1 MQKTLKSYL
10 KRLTNLTG
18 NNRSLLLLKLVSGQ
32 FVDIHDFN
40 HLSGSTSFSIIEALI
55 ANKSKIKLCQ
65 EVDSRD
71 EDVNIISKQLK
82 RLQRIERCIFEER
95 GAKDLYV
102 GWPFVSGKFNDD
114 TSVRCPLL
122 FFPVE
127 LTLGNGTWSLATR
140 KDVNITFNKTYL
152 LAYGHFNNVSISD
165 DLLEKVIEEFD
176 TDSTV
181 FRTSLY
187 QELKE
192 SNIEINFNQE
202 NFGDQLHAFDTYKK
216 KDFEDK
222 HRTGELKLFPEAVL
236 GIFPQAGSHLVP
248 DYNQLIENN
257 SFDSME
263 TFFEQKVT
271 NATIKLSES
280 NHFAFLNKVREERIF
295 TPFKMDAY
303 QENALKA
310 VKLGNSVVI
319 QGPPGTGKSQLI
331 SNIIC
336 DSIAAG
342 KKILMVCQKKAAL
355 DVVYHRLEEKGLGN
369 FLGLVHDFKND
380 RKEVYEKISGQ
391 VEQLHD
397 YKLKNSTL
405 DAIQIERSFLQNSR
419 KIDQMTEELKEFKAA
434 LFDEQECGI
443 SVKELY
449 LTCNLE
455 EPNISLTQE
464 YRPFR
469 LDQLSEFLQKLKY
482 YIGYAQKFN
491 QYDHPFYNRNS
502 FKDFELSDLIRMQAL
517 LKEIPLHQQILE
529 ERVEE
534 ITNAKLTL
542 DDLENILNKSEQIKE
557 MLSILKN
564 PVIYKF
570 FQHIVKYKDSETDML
585 WLSNTE
591 RVLMECY
598 KGIGSELSLKTDE
611 LGKFQEVLQRSIQS
625 RKGLIKLIK
634 WELFSKD
641 KYLIKRVLVAND
653 LTNNKEGFAIMVAMI
668 DNRLNL
674 AHNLTKLKQ
683 QAWLGELPKTLEKRK
698 IQNWFHRQRQA
709 LKAKLIYKS
718 LRGIHEHFNI
728 QSLTYEVIESSF
740 DKIYKEV
747 KIIPELKSQW
757 MKYYTDNQIKH
768 ILQNPDYLKKVTRSL
783 QRDFDALCEFDK
795 LLYTFS
801 SAESTVVEKLID
813 HDTSNNETEITSL
826 FENSVRLAWI
836 EHIEKKYPVLRMVS
850 SQKIHQI
857 EQELQEAVRDKM
869 DASNDILLQKARE
882 RTYAC
887 VEYNRLNNL
896 VTYRDLTHQVNKKR
910 RIWPIRKL
918 VANHSDELFQLI
930 PCWMASPESV
940 STIFPM
946 KEMFDLVIF
955 DEASQCFTEKGLP
968 AMCRGKQVVITG
980 DSKQLRPNDLY
991 RPRYEEDTDEGIDL
1005 EVESLLE
1012 LAENYLMQVKL
1023 LGHYRSNALELIDFS
1038 NQHFYNHQLKLLPDR
1053 EDINKHIPAI
1063 EYIKVKGIW
1072 EMNANMV
1079 EAHKV
1084 TSLMLDILKEN
1095 PEKEIGVVTFN
1106 AKQQEL
1112 ISDVFEEALINNK
1125 LAIPKNIFIKNIE
1138 NVQGDEKDI
1147 IIFSTAYAPDT
1158 SGRLTMQ
1165 FGSLNMEN
1173 GENRL
1178 NVAITR
1184 AHQKVIIVSSISP
1197 QQLKVEQT
1205 KNLGPKLL
1213 KEYLNY
1219 ALEVS
1224 KGRYLPSLVSDIST
1238 SERWYLKKKI
1248 LEDSSF
1254 EGVDFSNELPFADI
1268 TLKEDNN
1275 YLGVILTD
1283 DDLYYQNLSMKD
1295 AHAYSRFLLSK
1306 KNWKFKSIF
1315 SREYWI
1321 NRADVKESLN
1331 RFITHHKSEGESNN

>member
-18 NNRSLLLLKLVSGQ
+18 NNRSLLLLRLLSGQ
-32 FVDIHDFN
+32 FVDLHDFN
-40 HLSGSTSFSIIEALI
+40 HLSGNTSFSLVEALI
-55 ANKSKIKLCQ
+55 GNKSKIKLCD

-82 RLQRIERCIFEER
+82 RLRRIEKLIYEER

-114 TSVRCPLL
+114 TLVRCPLL

-127 LTLGNGTWSLATR
+127 LSLETGEWLLKTR
-140 KDVNITFNKTYL
+140 KDVNITFNKTFL

-202 NFGDQLHAFDTYKK
+202 NFGDQLHSFDSYKK
-216 KDFEDK
+216 KDFEDEQ
-222 HRTGELKLFPEAVL
+222 RTGELKLFPEAVL
-236 GIFPQAGSHLVP
+236 GIFPQSGSHLVP
-248 DYNQLIENN
+248 DYNQLIEEN
-257 SFDSME
+257 SFESME
-263 TFFEQKVT
+263 EFFEQKVT
-271 NATIKLSES
+271 GNTPELSGI
-280 NHFAFLNKVREERIF
+280 NHYAFLNQVKEERIF

-310 VKLGNSVVI
+310 VKLGNSIVI

-331 SNIIC
+331 SNIIS
-336 DSIAAG
+336 DGIATG

-355 DVVYHRLEEKGLGN
+355 DVVHNRLKDKGLGN

-380 RKEVYEKISGQ
+380 RKEVYEKIAGQ
-391 VEQLHD
+391 IEKLPD
-397 YKLKNSTL
+397 YKQKNSTL

-419 KIDQMTEELKEFKAA
+419 KIDQMTEELEEFKEA
-434 LFDEQECGI
+434 LYDQKECGL

-449 LTCNLE
+449 LTCNLD
-455 EPNISLTQE
+455 EPNISLVQE
-464 YRPFR
+464 YRPFK
-469 LDQLSEFLQKLKY
+469 LDQLNEFIQKLKY

-502 FKDFELSDLIRMQAL
+502 FRDFSLSDLKCMQDL
-517 LKEIPLHQQILE
+517 LDEIPQFQQTLE
-529 ERVEE
+529 DRVEE
-534 ITNAKLTL
+534 ITNAKLKL
-542 DDLENILNKSEQIKE
+542 DDLESILNKSDQIKE
-557 MLSILKN
+557 MLGILKN
-564 PVIYKF
+564 PAIYSY

-598 KGIGSELSLKTDE
+598 KGIGPELSLKIDE
-611 LGKFQEVLQRSIQS
+611 LGKFQEVLQKSIQS

-641 KYLIKRVLVAND
+641 KYLIKRVLVANN
-653 LTNNKEGFAIMVAMI
+653 LKSNKEGFETMVAMI

-674 AHNLTKLKQ
+674 VHNLTKLKQ
-683 QAWLGELPKTLEKRK
+683 QGWLGELPDTLEKGQ
-698 IQNWFHRQRQA
+698 IQNWFHGQRLA

-728 QSLTYEVIESSF
+728 QALTYEVIEDSF
-740 DKIYKEV
+740 DKIYKEI
-747 KIIPELKSQW
+747 KSIPDMKFQW
-757 MKYYTDNQIKH
+757 MKYYTENQIKH
-768 ILQNPDYLKKVTRSL
+768 ILQNPDYLKKVKRSL
-783 QRDFDALCEFDK
+783 QKDFDALCEFDK
-795 LLYTFS
+795 LLFTFS
-801 SAESTVVEKLID
+801 STETAVVEKLID
-813 HDTSNNETEITSL
+813 FEVNNSEHDVISL
-826 FENSVRLAWI
+826 FQNSIRLAWI
-836 EHIEKKYPVLRMVS
+836 EHIEKKYPVLRTVS
-850 SQKIHQI
+850 SQKIHQV
-857 EQELQEAVRDKM
+857 EQELQEAVSEKM
-869 DASNDILLQKARE
+869 NASNDILLQKARE
-882 RTYAC
+882 RTYEH

-896 VTYRDLTHQVNKKR
+896 VTYRDLAHQVNKKR

-918 VANHSDELFQLI
+918 VANYSDELFQLI

-991 RPRYEEDTDEGIDL
+991 RPRYEEDADEGIDL

-1023 LGHYRSNALELIDFS
+1023 LGHYRSDALELIDFS

-1053 EDINKHIPAI
+1053 DDINKHVPAI
-1063 EYIKVKGIW
+1063 TYIKVEGFW
-1072 EMNANMV
+1072 EKNANLI
-1079 EAHKV
+1079 EAQKV
-1084 TSLMLDILKEN
+1084 SRLMLDQLRDH

-1106 AKQQEL
+1106 SRQQEL
-1112 ISDVFEEALINNK
+1112 ISDVFEQALIDQK
-1125 LAIPKNIFIKNIE
+1125 LAVPKNIFIKNIE

-1147 IIFSTAYAPDT
+1147 IIFSTAYAPDVN
-1158 SGRLTMQ
+1158 GKLNMQ
-1165 FGSLNMEN
+1165 FGSLNMAN

-1184 AHQKVIIVSSISP
+1184 ARQKVIIVSSIDP
-1197 QQLKVEQT
+1197 QQLKVDQT

-1219 ALEVS
+1219 ALDVSEGRYKPSITPEVS
-1224 KGRYLPSLVSDIST
+1224 SSKN
-1238 SERWYLKKKI
+1238 WYLKKKI
-1248 LEDSSF
+1248 LENSSF
-1254 EGVDFSNELPFADI
+1254 EGVDFSTELPFGDI
-1268 TLKEDNN
+1268 TLKEGNDF
-1275 YLGVILTD
+1275 LGVILTD
-1283 DDLYYQNLSMKD
+1283 DDLYYQNPSMKD
-1295 AHAYSRFLLSK
+1295 AHAYSRFSLSN
-1306 KNWKFKSIF
+1306 KNWKFKGIF
-1315 SREYWI
+1315 SREYWS
-1321 NRADVKESLN
+1321 NKSDVEESIN
-1331 RFITHHKSEGESNN
+1331 RFIMHHKKGN

>member
-18 NNRSLLLLKLVSGQ
+18 NNRSLLLLKLLNGQ
-32 FVDIHDFN
+32 FVDINDFN
-40 HLSGSTSFSIIEALI
+40 HLNGSTSFSIIEALI
-55 ANKSKIKLCQ
+55 GNKSKIKLCP
-65 EVDSRD
+65 EADPRD

-82 RLQRIERCIFEER
+82 RLQRTERFIYEER
-95 GAKDLYV
+95 GAKDLYI
-102 GWPFVSGKFNDD
+102 GWPFVSGKFSDD
-114 TSVRCPLL
+114 TLVRCPLL

-127 LTLGNGTWSLATR
+127 LVLEAGNWSLAIR
-140 KDVNITFNKTYL
+140 KDVNITFNKTFL
-152 LAYGHFNNVSISD
+152 LAYGYFNNVSISD

-192 SNIEINFNQE
+192 SNINVNFNQE
-202 NFGDQLHAFDTYKK
+202 NFADQLHPFKTYTK
-216 KDFEDK
+216 KDFEGIQK
-222 HRTGELKLFPEAVL
+222 TGELKLFPEAVL
-236 GIFPQAGSHLVP
+236 GIFPQSGSHLVP
-248 DYNQLIENN
+248 DYNQLITDDAF
-257 SFDSME
+257 SSME
-263 TFFEQKVT
+263 DFFEQKVSSIT
-271 NATIKLSES
+271 PEIS
-280 NHFAFLNKVREERIF
+280 NINHYAFLNKVKEERIF

-310 VKLGNSVVI
+310 IKMGNSLVI

-355 DVVYHRLEEKGLGN
+355 DVVYHRLEEKGLKN

-380 RKEVYEKISGQ
+380 RKGVYEKIAGQ
-391 VEQLHD
+391 IEKLQE
-397 YKLKNSTL
+397 YKLKDSTL

-419 KIDQMTEELKEFKAA
+419 KIDQITEELEEFKLA
-434 LFDEQECGI
+434 LYDEQECGI
-443 SVKELY
+443 SIKELY
-449 LTCNLE
+449 LTSSLD
-455 EPNISLTQE
+455 EPNISLVQE

-469 LDQLSEFLQKLKY
+469 LDQLSDFVQKLKY
-482 YIGYAQKFN
+482 YIRYAQKFN

-502 FKDFELSDLIRMQAL
+502 FKDFTLSDLKRMQDL
-517 LKEIPLHQQILE
+517 LEEIPQYQKTLE
-529 ERVEE
+529 ENVEK
-534 ITNAKLTL
+534 IANAKLTL
-542 DDLENILNKSEQIKE
+542 DDLEDLLNKKELIKE
-557 MLSILKN
+557 MLGILKN
-564 PVIYKF
+564 PVVYKY
-570 FQHIVKYKDSETDML
+570 FQHIAKYKDSETDML

-598 KGIGSELSLKTDE
+598 KGIGPELSLKTDD

-641 KYLIKRVLVAND
+641 KYLIKRVLVANN
-653 LTNNKEGFAIMVAMI
+653 LQSNKEGFETMVVMI

-674 AHNLTKLKQ
+674 EHNLTKIKQ
-683 QAWLGELPKTLEKRK
+683 KNWLSHFPETLEKGQ
-698 IQNWFHRQRQA
+698 IQNWFHAQRQA
-709 LKAKLIYKS
+709 LKAKLIFRS
-718 LRGIHEHFNI
+718 LRSLHEHFNV
-728 QSLTYEVIESSF
+728 QNLTYIAIETLF
-740 DKIYKEV
+740 DKLYKEI
-747 KIIPELKSQW
+747 KNIPEEKSQW
-757 MKYYTDNQIKH
+757 MSYYTENQIKH
-768 ILQNPDYLKKVTRSL
+768 LLQNPEYLKKVKRSL
-783 QRDFDALCEFDK
+783 QKDFDALCEFDQ
-795 LLYTFS
+795 LLETFS
-801 SAESTVVEKLID
+801 SVESAVVQKLVD
-813 HDTSNNETEITSL
+813 HESADDEASIVSL
-826 FENSVRLAWI
+826 FHNSLKLAWI
-836 EHIEKKYPVLRMVS
+836 EHIEKKHPLLRTVS

-857 EQELQEAVRDKM
+857 EQELQQAVREKM
-869 DASNDILLQKARE
+869 NASNDILLQKARE
-882 RTYAC
+882 RTYEH
-887 VEYNRLNNL
+887 VEYNRLNNM
-896 VTYRDLTHQVNKKR
+896 VTYRDLAHQVNKKR

-930 PCWMASPESV
+930 PCWMTSPESV

-946 KEMFDLVIF
+946 KEMFDIVIF

-968 AMCRGKQVVITG
+968 AMYRGKQIVITG

-1023 LGHYRSNALELIDFS
+1023 LGHYRSDALELIDFS

-1053 EDINKHIPAI
+1053 EDINRHIPAI
-1063 EYIKVKGIW
+1063 KYIKVDGIW
-1072 EMNANMV
+1072 EKNTNMI
-1079 EAHKV
+1079 EAQKV
-1084 TSLMLDILKEN
+1084 TALVLEILAKN
-1095 PEKEIGVVTFN
+1095 PEKEVGVVTFN

-1112 ISDVFEEALINNK
+1112 ISDVFEEALIDQK
-1125 LAIPKNIFIKNIE
+1125 LAIPKNVFIKNIE

-1165 FGSLNMEN
+1165 FGSLNMQN

-1184 AHQKVIIVSSISP
+1184 ARQQVIVVSSISP

-1224 KGRYLPSLVSDIST
+1224 EGRYRPSIVPDSST
-1238 SERWYLKKKI
+1238 SKDWYLKKKI
-1248 LEDSSF
+1248 MNEYSF
-1254 EGVDFSNELPFADI
+1254 KGVDLSNELPFGDI
-1268 TLKEDNN
+1268 TLKEGDNFI
-1275 YLGVILTD
+1275 GVLLTD
-1283 DDLYYQNLSMKD
+1283 DDLYYQNPSMKD
-1295 AHAYSRFLLSK
+1295 AHVYSRFSLSK
-1306 KNWKFKSIF
+1306 KHWKFKGIF
-1315 SREYWI
+1315 SREYW
-1321 NRADVKESLN
+1321 NNKAEVEESIN
-1331 RFITHHKSEGESNN
+1331 RFITHHKEGE

>member
-18 NNRSLLLLKLVSGQ
+18 NNRSLLLLKLLSGQ
-32 FVDIHDFN
+32 FVDLHDFN
-40 HLSGSTSFSIIEALI
+40 HLSGNTSFSIVEALI
-55 ANKSKIKLCQ
+55 ANKSKIKLCD
-65 EVDSRD
+65 EIDPRD

-82 RLQRIERCIFEER
+82 RLQRTEKFIYEER

-102 GWPFVSGKFNDD
+102 GWPFVSGKFGDD
-114 TSVRCPLL
+114 TPVRCPLL

-127 LTLGNGTWSLATR
+127 LTLDNGHWLITTR
-140 KDVNITFNKTYL
+140 KDVNITFNKTFL

-202 NFGDQLHAFDTYKK
+202 NFGDQLHSFDTYKK
-216 KDFEDK
+216 KDFEDLQ
-222 HRTGELKLFPEAVL
+222 RTGELKLFPEAVL
-236 GIFPQAGSHLVP
+236 GIFPQSGSHLVP
-248 DYNQLIENN
+248 DYNQLIEEN

-263 TFFEQKVT
+263 AFFEQKVVD
-271 NATIKLSES
+271 ATTEISGI
-280 NHFAFLNKVREERIF
+280 NHFAFLNQVKEERIF

-355 DVVYHRLEEKGLGN
+355 DVVYNRLEEKGLGN

-380 RKEVYEKISGQ
+380 RKEVYEKIAGQ
-391 VEQLHD
+391 VEKLHD

-419 KIDQMTEELKEFKAA
+419 KIDQMTEELEEFKSA
-434 LFDEQECGI
+434 LYDETECGI

-449 LTCNLE
+449 LTSNLG
-455 EPNISLTQE
+455 EPNISLIQE

-469 LDQLSEFLQKLKY
+469 LDQLSEFLQKLKF

-502 FKDFELSDLIRMQAL
+502 FKNFVLSDLKRMQDL
-517 LKEIPLHQQILE
+517 LKEIPEHQQTLE
-529 ERVEE
+529 TRVEE
-534 ITNAKLTL
+534 ITNAKLSL

-557 MLSILKN
+557 MLGILKN
-564 PVIYKF
+564 PEVYAY
-570 FQHIVKYKDSETDML
+570 FQHIVQYKDSETDML

-598 KGIGSELSLKTDE
+598 KGIGPELSLKTDE

-641 KYLIKRVLVAND
+641 KYLIKRVLVANS
-653 LTNNKEGFAIMVAMI
+653 LKSNKEGFATMVTMI

-674 AHNLTKLKQ
+674 VHNLTKLKQ
-683 QAWLGELPKTLEKRK
+683 QLWLGEMPETLEKGQ
-698 IQNWFHRQRQA
+698 IQNWFHAQRLA

-728 QSLTYEVIESSF
+728 QSLTYETIESSF
-740 DKIYKEV
+740 DKIYKEI
-747 KIIPELKSQW
+747 KSIPELKSQW
-757 MKYYTDNQIKH
+757 VKYYTENQIKH
-768 ILQNPDYLKKVTRSL
+768 ILQNPDFLNKITRSL
-783 QRDFDALCEFDK
+783 QKDFDALCEFDK
-795 LLYTFS
+795 LLDTFS
-801 SAESTVVEKLID
+801 LPESAVVEKLID
-813 HDTSNNETEITSL
+813 HEGFDTEEEIIAL
-826 FENSVRLAWI
+826 FQNSIRLAWI
-836 EHIEKKYPVLRMVS
+836 EHIEKKHPVLRTVS

-857 EQELQEAVRDKM
+857 EQELQEAVRDKTY
-869 DASNDILLQKARE
+869 ASNDILLQKARE
-882 RTYAC
+882 RTYEH

-896 VTYRDLTHQVNKKR
+896 VTYRDLAHQVNKKR

-946 KEMFDLVIF
+946 KEMFDIVIF

-991 RPRYEEDTDEGIDL
+991 RPRYEEDSDEGIDL

-1023 LGHYRSNALELIDFS
+1023 LGHYRSNSLELIDFS

-1053 EDINKHIPAI
+1053 EDINKHVPAI
-1063 EYIKVKGIW
+1063 KYLKVDGVW
-1072 EMNANMV
+1072 EKNSNMV
-1079 EAHKV
+1079 EAQIV
-1084 TSLMLDILKEN
+1084 SDLILKILNEE
-1095 PEKEIGVVTFN
+1095 PGKEIGVVTFN

-1112 ISDVFEEALINNK
+1112 ISDVFEEALIERK

-1184 AHQKVIIVSSISP
+1184 ARQQVIIVSSISP

-1224 KGRYLPSLVSDIST
+1224 EGRYRPSIVPDLSS
-1238 SERWYLKKKI
+1238 SKHWYLKKQI
-1248 LEDSSF
+1248 LQNSSF
-1254 EGVDFSNELPFADI
+1254 EGVDFSNELPFGDI
-1268 TLKEDNN
+1268 TLKEGNN

-1283 DDLYYQNLSMKD
+1283 DDLYYQNPSMKD
-1295 AHAYSRFLLSK
+1295 AHVYSRFSLDDK
-1306 KNWKFKSIF
+1306 HWKFKGIF
-1315 SREYWI
+1315 SREYWN
-1321 NRADVKESLN
+1321 NRADVEESLN
-1331 RFITHHKSEGESNN
+1331 RFITHHRGE

>member
-18 NNRSLLLLKLVSGQ
+18 NNRSLLLLKLLSGQ
-32 FVDIHDFN
+32 FIDINDFN
-40 HLSGSTSFSIIEALI
+40 HVSGNTSFSIIEALI
-55 ANKSKIKLCQ
+55 ANKSNIKLCD
-65 EVDSRD
+65 ESDPRD
-71 EDVNIISKQLK
+71 EDVNIASKQLK
-82 RLQRIERCIFEER
+82 RLQRTERFIYEER
-95 GAKDLYV
+95 GAKDLYI

-114 TSVRCPLL
+114 TPVRCPLL

-127 LTLGNGTWSLATR
+127 LTLDNGQWLMTTR
-140 KDVNITFNKTYL
+140 KDVNITFNKTFL
-152 LAYGHFNNVSISD
+152 LAYGHFNDVSICD

-192 SNIEINFNQE
+192 SNINVNFNQE
-202 NFGDQLHAFDTYKK
+202 NFGDLLRPFSSYKK
-216 KDFEDK
+216 KDFEEEQS
-222 HRTGELKLFPEAVL
+222 TGELKLFPEAIL
-236 GIFPQAGSHLVP
+236 GIFPQSGSHLVP
-248 DYNQLIENN
+248 DYNQLIEDNA
-257 SFDSME
+257 FGSME
-263 TFFEQKVT
+263 AFFEQKVT
-271 NATIKLSES
+271 NLTPKLSGI
-280 NHFAFLNKVREERIF
+280 NHYAFLSKVKEERIF

-310 VKLGNSVVI
+310 VKLGNSLVI

-355 DVVYHRLEEKGLGN
+355 DVVYERLEKKGLGE

-380 RKEVYEKISGQ
+380 RKIVYEKISGQ
-391 VEQLHD
+391 IERLHD

-405 DAIQIERSFLQNSR
+405 DAIQVERSFLQNSR
-419 KIDQMTEELKEFKAA
+419 KIDQITEELEEFKEA
-434 LFDEQECGI
+434 LYDEQECGV

-449 LTCNLE
+449 LTSDLDQ
-455 EPNISLTQE
+455 PNISLVQE

-469 LDQLSEFLQKLKY
+469 LDKLSEFVQKLKY
-482 YIGYAQKFN
+482 YIRYAQKFS

-502 FKDFELSDLIRMQAL
+502 FKSFSLSDLKRMQDL
-517 LKEIPLHQQILE
+517 LEEIPQYQHTLE
-529 ERVEE
+529 EKVEK
-534 ITNAKLTL
+534 ITNAKLSL
-542 DDLENILNKSEQIKE
+542 DDLEKLLNKKELVKE
-557 MLSILKN
+557 MLGILKD
-564 PVIYKF
+564 PEVYSH
-570 FQHIVKYKDSETDML
+570 FQHISKFKDSETDML

-598 KGIGSELSLKTDE
+598 KGIGPELSLGTDE
-611 LGKFQEVLQRSIQS
+611 IGKFQEVLQRSIQS
-625 RKGLIKLIK
+625 RKGLIKLLK

-641 KYLIKRVLVAND
+641 KYLIKRVLVANN
-653 LTNNKEGFAIMVAMI
+653 LRNNKEGFSTMVAMI

-674 AHNLTKLKQ
+674 AHNLTKIKQ
-683 QAWLGELPKTLEKRK
+683 QQWLGNLPETFEKGQ
-698 IQNWFHRQRQA
+698 IQNWFHAQRLA
-709 LKAKLIYKS
+709 LKAKLIFKS
-718 LRGIHEHFNI
+718 LRSFHEHFSIQNI
-728 QSLTYEVIESSF
+728 AYPEIRRILDEV
-740 DKIYKEV
+740 YKE
-747 KIIPELKSQW
+747 IRSIPQLKSKW
-757 MKYYTDNQIKH
+757 VKYYTENQIKH
-768 ILQNPDYLKKVTRSL
+768 ILQNPDYLIKIKRAL
-783 QRDFDALCEFDK
+783 QKDFDAICEFDQ
-795 LLYTFS
+795 LLDTFS
-801 SAESTVVEKLID
+801 STESAVVQKLTDHKEAEDETAVVE
-813 HDTSNNETEITSL
+813 L
-826 FENSVRLAWI
+826 FQNSIRLAWI
-836 EHIEKKYPVLRMVS
+836 EHIEKKFPSLRTVS
-850 SQKIHQI
+850 SQKIHQV
-857 EQELQEAVRDKM
+857 EQEIQEAVREKM
-869 DASNDILLQKARE
+869 NASNDILLQKARE
-882 RTYAC
+882 STYEH
-887 VEYNRLNNL
+887 VEYNRLNNM
-896 VTYRDLTHQVNKKR
+896 VTYRDLAHQVNKKR

-918 VANHSDELFQLI
+918 VANHSEELFQLI

-946 KEMFDLVIF
+946 KEMFDIVIF

-991 RPRYEEDTDEGIDL
+991 RPRYEEETDEGIDL

-1053 EDINKHIPAI
+1053 EDINKHEPAI
-1063 EYIKVKGIW
+1063 KYIKVDGVW
-1072 EMNANMV
+1072 EKNTNLIEAQKVV
-1079 EAHKV
+1079 E
-1084 TSLMLDILKEN
+1084 LMLEILN
-1095 PEKEIGVVTFN
+1095 GDPLKEIGVVTFN

-1112 ISDVFEEALINNK
+1112 INDVFEEALIERK
-1125 LAIPKNIFIKNIE
+1125 RAIPKNIFIKNIE

-1158 SGRLTMQ
+1158 AGRLTMQ

-1178 NVAITR
+1178 NVAVTR
-1184 AHQKVIIVSSISP
+1184 ASQKIIIVSSISP

-1224 KGRYLPSLVSDIST
+1224 EGRYLPSIAPDTST
-1238 SERWYLKKKI
+1238 SKSWYLKKKI
-1248 LEDSSF
+1248 LDTYSF
-1254 EGVDFSNELPFADI
+1254 KGVELSNELPFGDI
-1268 TLKEDNN
+1268 TLKEGDN
-1275 YLGVILTD
+1275 YLGVLLTD
-1283 DDLYYQNLSMKD
+1283 DDLYYQNPSMKD
-1295 AHAYSRFLLSK
+1295 AHVYSRFSLSK
-1306 KNWKFKSIF
+1306 KNWQFKGIF
-1315 SREYWI
+1315 SREYWS
-1321 NRADVKESLN
+1321 NKSDVEESIN
-1331 RFITHHKSEGESNN
+1331 RFITHHKSEE

>member
-18 NNRSLLLLKLVSGQ
+18 NNRSLLLLKLLNGQ
-32 FVDIHDFN
+32 FVDLHGFN
-40 HLSGSTSFSIIEALI
+40 HLSGNTSFSIIEALI
-55 ANKSKIKLCQ
+55 ANKSRIKLC
-65 EVDSRD
+65 EEIDSRD

-82 RLQRIERCIFEER
+82 RLQRTERFIYEER

-102 GWPFVSGKFNDD
+102 GWPFVSGKFSDG
-114 TSVRCPLL
+114 TPVRCPLL

-127 LTLGNGTWSLATR
+127 LTLDKGNWLLTTR
-140 KDVNITFNKTYL
+140 KDVNITFNKTFL
-152 LAYGHFNNVSISD
+152 LAYGHFNSVSISD

-192 SNIEINFNQE
+192 SNIELNFNQE
-202 NFGDQLHAFDTYKK
+202 NFGDQLRAYDTYKK
-216 KDFEDK
+216 KDFEDEQ
-222 HRTGELKLFPEAVL
+222 RTGELKLFPEAVL
-236 GIFPQAGSHLVP
+236 GIFPQSGSHLVP
-248 DYNQLIENN
+248 DYNQLIEEN

-263 TFFEQKVT
+263 AFFEQKVT
-271 NATIKLSES
+271 NTSAEVSGI
-280 NHFAFLNKVREERIF
+280 NHYAFLDKVKEERIF

-310 VKLGNSVVI
+310 VKIGNSLVI

-355 DVVYHRLEEKGLGN
+355 DVVYHRLEEKGLGD

-380 RKEVYEKISGQ
+380 RKEVYEKIAGQ

-405 DAIQIERSFLQNSR
+405 DAIQVERSFLQNSR
-419 KIDQMTEELKEFKAA
+419 KIDQMTEELEEFKAA
-434 LFDEQECGI
+434 LYDEKECGI

-449 LTCNLE
+449 LTSDLE
-455 EPNISLTQE
+455 QPSISLVQE
-464 YRPFR
+464 YRSFR
-469 LDQLSEFLQKLKY
+469 LDQLSEFLQKLKC

-491 QYDHPFYNRNS
+491 QYDHPFYNRNT
-502 FKDFELSDLIRMQAL
+502 FKDFSLSDLRQMQDYL
-517 LKEIPLHQQILE
+517 EDIPKYQQTLE
-529 ERVEE
+529 EKVEV

-542 DDLENILNKSEQIKE
+542 DDLESILNKSEQIKE

-564 PVIYKF
+564 PVIYTY

-598 KGIGSELSLKTDE
+598 KGVGPELSLKTDE
-611 LGKFQEVLQRSIQS
+611 LGKFQEILQRSIQS

-653 LTNNKEGFAIMVAMI
+653 LKSNKEGFATMVAMI

-674 AHNLTKLKQ
+674 VHNLTKLKQ
-683 QAWLGELPKTLEKRK
+683 QAWLGELPETLEKGQ
-698 IQNWFHRQRQA
+698 IQNWFHGQRLA

-718 LRGIHEHFNI
+718 LRGVHEHFNI
-728 QSLTYEVIESSF
+728 QSLTYEILETSF
-740 DKIYKEV
+740 DKIYKEI
-747 KIIPELKSQW
+747 KTIPDQKSQW
-757 MKYYTDNQIKH
+757 MKYYTENQVKH
-768 ILQNPDYLKKVTRSL
+768 ILQNPEYLKKVKRSL
-783 QRDFDALCEFDK
+783 QKDFDALCEFDQ
-795 LLYTFS
+795 LLDTFS
-801 SAESTVVEKLID
+801 LTESAVVQKLID
-813 HDTSNNETEITSL
+813 NETSDEEADIIAL
-826 FENSVRLAWI
+826 FQNSVKLAWI
-836 EHIEKKYPVLRMVS
+836 EHIEKKHPLLRTVS
-850 SQKIHQI
+850 SRKIHQI

-869 DASNDILLQKARE
+869 NASNDILLQKARE
-882 RTYAC
+882 RTYEHVA
-887 VEYNRLNNL
+887 YNRLNNL
-896 VTYRDLTHQVNKKR
+896 VTYRDLAHQVNKKR

-1038 NQHFYNHQLKLLPDR
+1038 NQHFYKNQLKLLPDR
-1053 EDINKHIPAI
+1053 EDINQHIPAI
-1063 EYIKVKGIW
+1063 KYIKVDGVW
-1072 EMNANMV
+1072 EKNANIV
-1079 EAHKV
+1079 EAEKV
-1084 TSLMLDILKEN
+1084 TSLMLEILKDD
-1095 PEKEIGVVTFN
+1095 PEKEVGVVTFN

-1112 ISDVFEEALINNK
+1112 ISDVFEEALINKK

-1138 NVQGDEKDI
+1138 NVQGDEKDV

-1158 SGRLTMQ
+1158 SGRLAMQ

-1184 AHQKVIIVSSISP
+1184 ARQQVIIVSSISP

-1224 KGRYLPSLVSDIST
+1224 EGRYKPSIIPNIST
-1238 SERWYLKKKI
+1238 SKNWYLKNKI
-1248 LEDSSF
+1248 IENSKF
-1254 EGVDFSNELPFADI
+1254 EGVDFSEELPFGDI
-1268 TLKEDNN
+1268 TLKEGED

-1283 DDLYYQNLSMKD
+1283 DDLYYQNPSMKD
-1295 AHAYSRFLLSK
+1295 AHVYSRFSLSK
-1306 KNWKFKSIF
+1306 KHWKFKGIF
-1315 SREYWI
+1315 SREYWS
-1321 NRADVKESLN
+1321 NRADVEESLN
-1331 RFITHHKSEGESNN
+1331 RFITHHKKG